1 LTSDKQKE
9 MEIPLREQFQLSRP
23 RVAVNEAAMF
33 VENKIILTQQQSPVY
48 ASQLDRFV
56 SVEEGIKQQ
65 QIR

>member
-1 LTSDKQKE
+1 
-9 MEIPLREQFQLSRP
+9 MEILLREQFQISRP
-23 RVAVNEAAMF
+23 GVAVNEAAMF
-33 VENKIILTQQQSPVY
+33 VENNIILTQQQSPVY